1 LTTKLQ
7 MLAKV
12 LTKRRFKRIKKLLK
26 SYETSIYEH
35 ITSQI
40 FKQKRFTAHYLCKPL
55 FLLVRPARFE
65 LATYGFVVRQC
76 IAITIWNYSHFNPS
90 EEFT

>member
-1 LTTKLQ
+1 

-35 ITSQI
+35 VTSQI
-40 FKQKRFTAHYLCKPL
+40 FKQKRLTAHYLCKPL

-65 LATYGFVVRQC
+65 LATYGFAALLFGTVGIPRDMGGGIFSNLLTKC
-76 IAITIWNYSHFNPS
+76 
-90 EEFT
+90 

>member
-1 LTTKLQ
+1 

-65 LATYGFVVRQC
+65 LATYGFVVRRSVRAELRAHGNLIEIC
-76 IAITIWNYSHFNPS
+76 IINKL
-90 EEFT
+90 